1 MARQN
6 IYGRFII
13 SAGEVGSYTVCPEA
27 WRRKRIQ
34 KVKRS
39 DSESMT
45 TGEQLHRAWAEGFD
59 EAVYLSRAMRLV
71 LLLIA
76 LSIVL
81 YALS

>member
-27 WRRKRIQ
+27 WWLKCIQ
-34 KVKRS
+34 KVKRT
-39 DSESMT
+39 DSQSMT
-45 TGEQLHRAWAEGFD
+45 TGEELHRAWAEGFD
-59 EAVYLSRAMRLV
+59 EAVYLSRGIRLV

-76 LSIVL
+76 LSVIL